1 MAKNTADNGT
11 NAPVVAVHAHGVQMN
26 TIRQK
31 DVYKSRVIAPEDMT
45 TGDPLPQV
53 VVNVPDRV
61 AVLTSHPG
69 KGEQLADDDDVTGGV
84 RRQHTDELQQLLGD
98 LAIGH
103 VAYIIFA

>member
-1 MAKNTADNGT
+1 VAKNTADNGT

-31 DVYKSRVIAPEDMT
+31 DVHKSRVIAPEDMT
-45 TGDPLPQV
+45 TGDPLSQV

-61 AVLTSHPG
+61 AVLTSHAG
-69 KGEQLADDDDVTGGV
+69 KGEQLVVDDDVTGGV
-84 RRQHTDELQQLLGD
+84 RRQHTDELQQLLGY